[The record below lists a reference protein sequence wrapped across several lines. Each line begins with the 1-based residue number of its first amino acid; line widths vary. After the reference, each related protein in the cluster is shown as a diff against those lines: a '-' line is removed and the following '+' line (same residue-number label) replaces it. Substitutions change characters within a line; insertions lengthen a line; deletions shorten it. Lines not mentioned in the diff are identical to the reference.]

1 MSVFSMSLTELS
13 QQYDNLISQMMS
25 VERRPVNR
33 LKSKKSDLNVRSGM
47 FSDLKTKLSA
57 LESSAET
64 LAETGTDSVFQTAKS
79 ASTTDS
85 DVITA
90 TASSNAAEGVY
101 NFRVKQLATATTM
114 TSTGEL
120 NTNPS
125 TRSSSQVVAGSGTI
139 DTSESFSDAGFE
151 TTPDGT
157 ITINSQGFTLSNYS
171 TVDDFMTA
179 INDDASAN
187 ANIYYDETRDE
198 FVIESDDASDL
209 VINSESGTNP
219 FFTEVN
225 ISTGT
230 ITTNNSG
237 VESDVLL
244 SEANFDTSVS
254 GTGSFKIN
262 GATIDWDADADTLND
277 LISRINS
284 SDAEVTA
291 FYDDGNDKVSVTSN
305 NTGSEEI
312 SFSDET
318 GTFLNDTLNFSG
330 VTQDTGNDALF
341 TINSTDSADEIT
353 RSSNTFEIN
362 GTTFTLDSTN
372 VTNYSDTTYDTVSV
386 ERDDEEIT
394 SQINSFLSN
403 VNTVTSYIQ
412 TKSEV
417 DPTTYER
424 GGLAGQST
432 YTRLRTRI
440 RSILLDE
447 VSGIEEGKPDTLRDI
462 GITFND
468 SLEISVSDSS
478 KLSDALADNPDAV
491 ETIFNDSDD
500 GIGTRIESLLEPY
513 VENYGIIDDTM
524 DSIGSQVDR
533 IQARIEDLNDRLAQR
548 EEQLNSKFNSML
560 ESLAMLR
567 QQNSTIQAFQSM
579 MGY

>member
-1 MSVFSMSLTELS
+1 
-13 QQYDNLISQMMS
+13 MS